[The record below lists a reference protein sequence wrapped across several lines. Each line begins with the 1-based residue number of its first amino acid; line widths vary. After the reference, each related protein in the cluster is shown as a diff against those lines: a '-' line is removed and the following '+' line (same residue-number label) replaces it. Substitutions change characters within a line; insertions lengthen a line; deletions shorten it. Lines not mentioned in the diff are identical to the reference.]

1 MSRRRGT
8 PTLAM
13 TVVGV
18 RLNDGLR
25 VVIFFLAMDYRA
37 QFEVSPE
44 YDPFLF
50 VTHGAEVQVVE
61 AGVMALV
68 AGAVVGLV
76 AMVVF
81 VWPCFTPLG
90 QRKLQLG
97 VP

>member
-44 YDPFLF
+44 YDPSLF
-50 VTHGAEVQVVE
+50 VAHGAEVE

-68 AGAVVGLV
+68 EEAVVGLV

-81 VWPCFTPLG
+81 VWPCFTPLE